1 MPLQGV
7 VPCLWICC
15 WFLLSMLVSVS
26 FSTSFLWS
34 FLHWDYWVTVG
45 EASEE
50 LMCMGRGEAEGKPS
64 VGYLS
69 YSISPSMLF
78 TVLNCDVSSAT
89 LYFKLGQ
96 NRQLRG
102 IKPGTYLKHDPLS
115 SQHISVLNSS
125 CFVSRWGCSAKIH
138 PCLHTYGVQIKLENG
153 YHLLPLTYQWDSP
166 PKNIPS
172 FLLASAYHEFNCSF
186 CCSHITAKKAFCWK
200 RRAMSLGIKGGR
212 LPLFKV

>member
-1 MPLQGV
+1 MLMNLLLVSALHVGL
-7 VPCLWICC
+7 CILLH
-15 WFLLSMLVSVS
+15 LLSLI
-26 FSTSFLWS
+26 L
-34 FLHWDYWVTVG
+34 LALGLLGDLG

-125 CFVSRWGCSAKIH
+125 CFVSR
-138 PCLHTYGVQIKLENG
+138 
-153 YHLLPLTYQWDSP
+153 
-166 PKNIPS
+166 
-172 FLLASAYHEFNCSF
+172 
-186 CCSHITAKKAFCWK
+186 
-200 RRAMSLGIKGGR
+200 
-212 LPLFKV
+212 